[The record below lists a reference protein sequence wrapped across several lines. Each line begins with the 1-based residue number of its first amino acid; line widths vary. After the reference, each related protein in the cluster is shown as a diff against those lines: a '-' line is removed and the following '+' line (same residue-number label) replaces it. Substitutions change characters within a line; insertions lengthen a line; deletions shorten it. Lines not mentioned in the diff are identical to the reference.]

1 MAWKKYQPER
11 TDFLINTDKT
21 KHNSSVIRNFVY
33 AVLLLLAFLA
43 IYTIYDMRQ
52 AKNLAADVCNSAVKG
67 IPLEDLLSKLPKND
81 YKIIK
86 GTEYIMIVPKR
97 GMGRNFCTVSR
108 DGQKIT
114 GSKTRFND

>member
-1 MAWKKYQPER
+1 MAWKKFQRER
-11 TDFLINTDKT
+11 SDFLINTDKM
-21 KHNSSVIRNFVY
+21 KRKSSVVRKSVY
-33 AVLLLLAFLA
+33 AVLLLLAFFA

-52 AKNLAADVCNSAVKG
+52 AKNMAADVCNSAVKG
-67 IPLEDLLSKLPKND
+67 IPLEDFLSKLPKND

-97 GMGRNFCTVSR
+97 GMGRNSCTVSHN
-108 DGQKIT
+108 GQKIT